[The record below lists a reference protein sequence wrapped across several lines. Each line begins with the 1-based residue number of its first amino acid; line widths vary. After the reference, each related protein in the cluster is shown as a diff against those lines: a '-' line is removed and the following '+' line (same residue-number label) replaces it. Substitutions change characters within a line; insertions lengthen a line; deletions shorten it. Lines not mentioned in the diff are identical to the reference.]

1 MLIVLCQL
9 YGARK
14 FVLGDGKGFSYL
26 QVQDDVWAITK
37 NDITYAD
44 MSRVRNKSSK
54 KIMDTYLNTSYAGQM
69 KSLCKDWNEIQQA
82 IKEDD
87 KKCTTQCSTGI
98 WQRIVT
104 SIKSLV
110 NW

>member
-37 NDITYAD
+37 NGTTYAD

-54 KIMDTYLNTSYAGQM
+54 KIMDMYFNTVYAGPV
-69 KSLCKDWNEIQQA
+69 KSLCKDWNEVQQA

-87 KKCTTQCSTGI
+87 EKCCSTNI
-98 WQRIVT
+98 WKRFVAL
-104 SIKSLV
+104 IKSLV

>member
-1 MLIVLCQL
+1 M
-9 YGARK
+9 
-14 FVLGDGKGFSYL
+14 GDGAGFNYL

-37 NDITYAD
+37 NDTTYAD

-54 KIMDTYLNTSYAGQM
+54 KIMDMYFNTSYAGHI
-69 KSLCKDWNEIQQA
+69 KSLCKDWNEVQQA

-87 KKCTTQCSTGI
+87 EKCCSTNI
-98 WQRIVT
+98 WTRFVA

>member
-1 MLIVLCQL
+1 MLTVLCQL

-37 NDITYAD
+37 NDTTYAD

-54 KIMDTYLNTSYAGQM
+54 KIMDMYFNTTYAGHV
-69 KSLCKDWNEIQQA
+69 KSLCKDWNEVQQV

-87 KKCTTQCSTGI
+87 ERCCSTNI
-98 WQRIVT
+98 WMRFVA

>member
-1 MLIVLCQL
+1 MLTVLCQL

-14 FVLGDGKGFSYL
+14 FVLGDGKSFNYL
-26 QVQDDVWAITK
+26 QVQDDIWAITK
-37 NDITYAD
+37 NGTTYAD

-54 KIMDTYLNTSYAGQM
+54 KIMDMYFNTSYAGLV
-69 KSLCKDWNEIQQA
+69 KSLCKDWNEVQQA
-82 IKEDD
+82 IKEDNE
-87 KKCTTQCSTGI
+87 KCCSTNI
-98 WQRIVT
+98 WMRFVA